1 MKKFNNF
8 IRKTLIIALM
18 VLLISGQKVAVLAR
32 AGGGS
37 SGGSHGGSFHGG
49 SFHGS
54 SLGGRGSGFIGPIV
68 IGINA
73 GFMGLIFVVG
83 VIIPNKIMRKKKNES
98 ISAIND
104 LSIDDNNWNYDEIK
118 KDVEEA
124 FYNIQKAWM
133 ERNQELARE
142 YMSKKL
148 YDKHKA
154 ETESMIIKKEKN
166 ILDNVQ
172 LLEFYPV
179 AVEDYEGTDKDSF
192 WLYIK
197 AKAIDYTINE
207 EDNKV
212 IEGYQSVSV
221 EFEEYWKFI
230 REEKSWV
237 ADEIKQTKDVVD
249 LSFFK
254 IHIDNKQDYSIE

>member
-1 MKKFNNF
+1 M
-8 IRKTLIIALM
+8 
-18 VLLISGQKVAVLAR
+18 
-32 AGGGS
+32 
-37 SGGSHGGSFHGG
+37 
-49 SFHGS
+49 
-54 SLGGRGSGFIGPIV
+54 
-68 IGINA
+68 
-73 GFMGLIFVVG
+73 
-83 VIIPNKIMRKKKNES
+83 
-98 ISAIND
+98 
-104 LSIDDNNWNYDEIK
+104 
-118 KDVEEA
+118 
-124 FYNIQKAWM
+124 
-133 ERNQELARE
+133 
-142 YMSKKL
+142 
-148 YDKHKA
+148 
-154 ETESMIIKKEKN
+154 
-166 ILDNVQ
+166 
-172 LLEFYPV
+172 LEFYPV